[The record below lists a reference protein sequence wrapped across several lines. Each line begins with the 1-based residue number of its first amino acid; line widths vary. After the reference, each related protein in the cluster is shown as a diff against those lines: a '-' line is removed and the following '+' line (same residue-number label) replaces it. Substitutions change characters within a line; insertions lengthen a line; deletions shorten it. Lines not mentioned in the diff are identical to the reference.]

1 MALRIPVLNL
11 QEQYQ
16 KLAPD
21 LESAV
26 LDVLRSGNY
35 ILGHKG
41 ERLEA
46 EIASICGAKHGIGVA
61 NGTDALHLA
70 LWCLDIGEGD
80 EVITTPFTFAATAS
94 TITLR
99 GAKPVFVDI
108 NPTTFN
114 IDPNLIERAITSRTK
129 AILPVHLF
137 GLPSEMDAI
146 LNIARKYSLRVIED
160 NAQAIGALYKGTPT
174 GGLGDLS
181 CISFY
186 PTKNLGACGDAG
198 MVVTND
204 DVLAERLRT
213 LRAHGM
219 RKRYYHDEVGLNSR
233 LDEVQ
238 AAILLAKLPYLKLW
252 NAGRQIIAE
261 IYDKALQDLK
271 GVVRPIMPPPSDS
284 DENATVHV
292 WHQYTVRV
300 QDNTLNG
307 ENISHQLR
315 DTVMQRLAERGIGS
329 MCYYP
334 VPLHLQTA
342 FANLGYRQ
350 GDFPIT
356 EAIAR
361 QVISLPMY
369 PELSEADI
377 HDVVNTLAD
386 VVAQLHAPV
395 IQPVTVPSFLAT

>member
-16 KLAPD
+16 KLAPE

-35 ILGHKG
+35 ILGRNG

-46 EIASICGAKHGIGVA
+46 EIANVSGAKHGIGVA

-108 NPTTFN
+108 NPSTFN

-146 LNIARKYSLRVIED
+146 LNIARKHSLRVIED
-160 NAQAIGALYKGTPT
+160 NAQGIGALYKGKPT
-174 GGLGDLS
+174 GGMGDLS

-204 DVLAERLRT
+204 DILAERLRT

-261 IYDKALQDLK
+261 IYDKALQDLN
-271 GVVRPIMPPPSDS
+271 GVIRPIMPPPPDS
-284 DENATVHV
+284 EDSATVHV

-300 QDNTLNG
+300 QDNTMNG
-307 ENISHQLR
+307 ESVSHHLR

-342 FANLGYRQ
+342 FTSLGYRQ

-356 EAIAR
+356 EAVAR

-369 PELSEADI
+369 PELSETDV
-377 HDVVNTLAD
+377 HDVVNNLSDIVT
-386 VVAQLHAPV
+386 QLHAPV
-395 IQPVTVPSFLAT
+395 VQPVTVPSFLAT